1 MKIMTKTK
9 KLALCGVLTA
19 LALGLSYAERFFPL
33 QLILPLPGLK
43 LGFANVVTLVALCL
57 LGKSYA
63 FSVLTAR
70 CLLGAIFGNLAGLAF
85 SLAGGLLALA
95 VMCFATKTKGLSLYG
110 ISVLGAAAHNIGQI
124 LVAMAVMGSYYVA
137 AYLPWLLMIS
147 VLTGLLTGSL
157 TVGVLQLISREAR
170 K

>member
-1 MKIMTKTK
+1 MKPMTKTK

-33 QLILPLPGLK
+33 QLIFPLPGIK
-43 LGFANVVTLVALCL
+43 LGLANVVTLVTLWL

-70 CLLGAIFGNLAGLAF
+70 CLLGAVFGNPAGLAF
-85 SLAGGLLALA
+85 ALTGGLLALA
-95 VMCFATKTKGLSLYG
+95 VMCFAVKIKNLSLFG
-110 ISVLGAAAHNIGQI
+110 TSILGAAAHNVGQI
-124 LVAMAVMGSYYVA
+124 LVAMIVMGSFYVA
-137 AYLPWLLMIS
+137 AYLPWLLLIS

-157 TVGVLQLISREAR
+157 AVGVLRLLSREVR